1 MTAEPKPPTS
11 GVKFPPPAIYVL
23 ALAAGFFVRWRWPA
37 SIVPGRDPEVRVAG
51 VAAFLL
57 GLGLAL
63 WAVGTFLATGT
74 SPNPTRPTSA
84 LAFAGP
90 YRFTRNPMYL
100 GLAAASAGVAM
111 FWNALWPLLC
121 VPVAMALVTRFVIA
135 REERYLASRFGPPYL
150 DYTRKVRRW
159 I

>member
-11 GVKFPPPAIYVL
+11 GVRFPPPAFYVL
-23 ALAAGFFVRWRWPA
+23 ALAAGFLIRRQWPA
-37 SIVPGRDPEVRVAG
+37 SIVPGHDSGVRVAS
-51 VAAFLL
+51 VAAFVL
-57 GLGLAL
+57 GLGIAL
-63 WAVGTFLATGT
+63 WAVRVFAAAGT

-84 LAFAGP
+84 LAFVGP

-111 FWNALWPLLC
+111 FWNALWPLLS
-121 VPVAMALVTRFVIA
+121 VPVAMALVTRFAIV
-135 REERYLASRFGPPYL
+135 REERYLASRFGQPYL

>member
-11 GVKFPPPAIYVL
+11 GVKFPPPAFFAL
-23 ALAAGFFVRWRWPA
+23 ALAAGFLVRRRWPA
-37 SIVPGRDPEVRVAG
+37 SIAPGHDLEVRVAG

-63 WAVGTFLATGT
+63 WAIRVFVAAGT

-100 GLAAASAGVAM
+100 GLSAASAGVAM
-111 FWNALWPLLC
+111 FWNALWPLLG
-121 VPVAMALVTRFVIA
+121 VPLAMALVTRFVIA
-135 REERYLASRFGPPYL
+135 REERYLASRFGAPYV

-159 I
+159 L